1 MKYELVLTGKFKR
14 GLKIA
19 KKRGLNISLLEDIVE
34 RLLHKIP
41 LEAKIETMLLVET
54 IKGIEN
60 VIFSQIG
67 Y

>member
-1 MKYELVLTGKFKR
+1 MKYELILTGKFKR

-34 RLLHKIP
+34 RLLHKILWNP
-41 LEAKIETMLLVET
+41 KIETMRLVET